1 MRDVMLKAQELAQA
15 ILDSSIYQ
23 RMHTAEMQMTGDEGA
38 TKAIAAFMEKRQAVE
53 KLLGVDLPDD
63 IVDQVVKGVKGKM
76 TADKLGGAVDA
87 LKKLF

>member
-1 MRDVMLKAQELAQA
+1 MDNIKEKIEEIVEKLTK
-15 ILDSSIYQ
+15 
-23 RMHTAEMQMTGDEGA
+23 DEA
-38 TKAIAAFMEKRQAVE
+38 LRTQFQKDPVKAVE

-76 TADKLGGAVDA
+76 TADKLGGAVDV